1 MATDYV
7 ELMDKLRAGEIEEI
21 EIDSTNFMAFRDAW
35 TNYPERKEIVGTAKR
50 GGKII
55 YHYVSA
61 NA

>member
-1 MATDYV
+1 VATDYV
-7 ELMDKLRAGEIEEI
+7 ALMDDLRAGKIDEIAI
-21 EIDSTNFMAFRDAW
+21 TPADFMAFRDAW

-50 GGKII
+50 GGNII

>member
-1 MATDYV
+1 MATNYV

-21 EIDSTNFMAFRDAW
+21 DISPANFMAFRDAW

-50 GGKII
+50 GGNII
-55 YHYVSA
+55 YHYESA